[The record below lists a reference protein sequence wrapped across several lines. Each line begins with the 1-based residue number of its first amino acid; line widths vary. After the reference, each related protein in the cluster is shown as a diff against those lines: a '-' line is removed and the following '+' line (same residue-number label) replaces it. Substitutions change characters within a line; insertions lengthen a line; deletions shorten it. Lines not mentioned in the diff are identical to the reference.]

1 MWRGLQASGLSA
13 GAQQVPCT
21 LPCGPL
27 KLQSLPDF
35 RVLHAARASGGGGRR
50 ESPPGADC
58 AYNMPPLKA
67 NDTDKTA
74 CARMDLFC
82 MVDFHSGNRDGGL
95 PSIVQNKYG
104 ANMEQMQ

>member
-1 MWRGLQASGLSA
+1 
-13 GAQQVPCT
+13 
-21 LPCGPL
+21 
-27 KLQSLPDF
+27 
-35 RVLHAARASGGGGRR
+35 
-50 ESPPGADC
+50 
-58 AYNMPPLKA
+58 MPPLKA

-82 MVDFHSGNRDGGL
+82 MVDFHSGNRDSGL